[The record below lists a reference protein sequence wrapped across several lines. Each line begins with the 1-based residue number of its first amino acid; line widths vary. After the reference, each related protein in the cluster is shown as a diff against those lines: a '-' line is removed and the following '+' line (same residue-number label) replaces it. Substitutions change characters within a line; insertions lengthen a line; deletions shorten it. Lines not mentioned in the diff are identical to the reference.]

1 MVWISMPLM
10 CLTRS
15 YSYMWSSCVGS
26 AHTDVGFGHTC
37 VQAIPTISRFIC
49 FAPFSISSHEWRMFL
64 IPRDYPLVILGGR
77 ETCIR
82 SFLSCTPTS
91 QIPYMPSHLLILASL
106 LHHRRLPFDFGILD
120 TTFMSYYY
128 LCSFVAKTSSLQVIN
143 FPLRYSLLQGRSK
156 NADLMIAIVMQWL
169 LAFFSRCC
177 EYFAEFWF
185 RA

>member
-1 MVWISMPLM
+1 MSDL
-10 CLTRS
+10 
-15 YSYMWSSCVGS
+15 
-26 AHTDVGFGHTC
+26 
-37 VQAIPTISRFIC
+37 AIHAFKPSRQFLALFVSLPSRFRVTNEE
-49 FAPFSISSHEWRMFL
+49 FFYSI
-64 IPRDYPLVILGGR
+64 PGDYPLVILGWR

-91 QIPYMPSHLLILASL
+91 QIHYIPSHLLILASL

-128 LCSFVAKTSSLQVIN
+128 LCSFVAKTFEVRLQVIN
-143 FPLRYSLLQGRSK
+143 FPLRYLLLQGRSK
-156 NADLMIAIVMQWL
+156 NADSMIGIVMQWL

-177 EYFAEFWF
+177 EYFAEFGF